1 MVITMPRKSKV
12 ESSPHFEEIVELLL
26 KGESG
31 RSISNYL
38 KDEYDEDIGFNA
50 INVYRRKHIRMEER
64 VEAELNRRAEEKE
77 KDDALTQRAVQKQAD
92 IKESVEQSSNS
103 VASTIA
109 DNMSKVAKVAA
120 NFVDDYDKAK
130 RDAGNPDIKN
140 VTYKDVANLSLQA
153 NKLYNEY
160 FKQDETN
167 FEINLNEGFEELED
181 ALKRSRELAEKS

>member
-26 KGESG
+26 QGESG

-77 KDDALTQRAVQKQAD
+77 KDDALTHRAVQKQAD

>member
-1 MVITMPRKSKV
+1 MPRKSKV

-26 KGESG
+26 QGESG

-77 KDDALTQRAVQKQAD
+77 KDDALTHRAVQKQAD

>member
-26 KGESG
+26 QGESG

-130 RDAGNPDIKN
+130 RDAGNPNIKN